1 MRLALHRRLPVAAGL
16 VTLAALLAAAILL
29 PKTMSE
35 ALRDS
40 AFDLVLA
47 VDQPLRRPVAP
58 DLKVHDRQDRR
69 RRLARSL
76 QRTTRP

>member
-47 VDQPLRRPVAP
+47 GDQPLRRPVAS
-58 DLKVHDRQDRR
+58 DL
-69 RRLARSL
+69 
-76 QRTTRP
+76 